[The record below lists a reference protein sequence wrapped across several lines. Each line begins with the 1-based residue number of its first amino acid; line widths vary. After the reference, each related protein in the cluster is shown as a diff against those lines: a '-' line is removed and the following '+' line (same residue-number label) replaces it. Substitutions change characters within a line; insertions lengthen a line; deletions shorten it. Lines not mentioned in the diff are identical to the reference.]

1 MFEEEKFKVISKY
14 AQMHIVQL
22 IGTAILSLAMGFL
35 VCKAVTKPC
44 VREIVCKEIIVD
56 RDKLSDQL
64 NNSRKECL
72 DDKSEFGK
80 SLKVRLTNDCNNRV
94 KDAIKN
100 CDFSEKHHCP
110 ICKARGICK

>member
-1 MFEEEKFKVISKY
+1 M
-14 AQMHIVQL
+14 L
-22 IGTAILSLAMGFL
+22 L
-35 VCKAVTKPC
+35 CKAVTKPC

-100 CDFSEKHHCP
+100 IGAKNLKDMGKTMGYLKEQYPGQIDFS
-110 ICKARGICK
+110 KASIVVREILEN